1 MGGEREL
8 MGDHAHS
15 MGERE
20 IMGDH
25 AQTMGVCPQRR
36 TRVQVAA
43 HGAQSERA
51 RATGHGSLQVT
62 GHASLGT
69 GHWSRGA
76 AALGAI
82 TAGFDSKKR
91 RSMLPRGMCAAA
103 AASRRACST
112 SDETLR
118 SVYASTSELR
128 LAAAAASSSVASPLH
143 ICASPPPPLALP
155 PRLPPAAM
163 PLPSEGAASAR
174 HAQMIGWSMRL

>member
-1 MGGEREL
+1 MEGEREIMGGYGRRAGDHGSSWEERGRSREVMGGEREV

-51 RATGHGSLQVT
+51 RAMGHGSLQVT

-91 RSMLPRGMCAAA
+91 
-103 AASRRACST
+103 
-112 SDETLR
+112 
-118 SVYASTSELR
+118 
-128 LAAAAASSSVASPLH
+128 
-143 ICASPPPPLALP
+143 
-155 PRLPPAAM
+155 
-163 PLPSEGAASAR
+163 
-174 HAQMIGWSMRL
+174 